1 MKKLMIAVTGLA
13 MVATLGAAVPVTG
26 ITANAATKKT
36 TATKNVA
43 PSLKVNAIYNNTTQ
57 ITGTAT
63 KGAKITVKSTANA
76 KKNLGT
82 ATVSKTTGRY
92 TVKLAKT
99 LKAQSNVYVYATNPT
114 TKAYF
119 YRVIRVQTAKATAS
133 STKKTTNK
141 TTTTK
146 KVATKSTAATS
157 SSKKTTKSFKVN
169 APAGTWKTNTTN
181 KYSQILMFSAKNGFD
196 QTLYKNGKQV
206 KKLVSY
212 ASYSMTAKTP
222 TFWKVSYKS
231 GSTTKTLYLRYT
243 ATNKFTVVNAKNQIV
258 KVKVGNAPAAVWTFT
273 KK

>member
-13 MVATLGAAVPVTG
+13 IAATLGATVPVTG

-36 TATKNVA
+36 TATKNMA
-43 PSLKVNAIYNNTTQ
+43 PSLKVNAIYNNTKQ

-63 KGAKITVKSTANA
+63 KGAKITVKSTVNA
-76 KKNLGT
+76 KKNVGIAT
-82 ATVSKTTGRY
+82 ASKTTGKY

-99 LKAQSNVYVYATNPT
+99 LTAGSNVYVYATNPT

-119 YRVIRVQTAKATAS
+119 YRIIRIQNAKATAS
-133 STKKTTNK
+133 SAK
-141 TTTTK
+141 TTTK
-146 KVATKSTAATS
+146 KTSTTKKATTS
-157 SSKKTTKSFKVN
+157 SAKKTVTKSFKVN
-169 APAGTWKTNTTN
+169 SPAGTWKSNTAN
-181 KYSQILMFSAKNGFD
+181 KYSQTLTFSTKNGFN
-196 QTLYKNGKQV
+196 QILYKNGKQV

-212 ASYSMTAKTP
+212 ANYSMTAKTP
-222 TFWKVSYKS
+222 MFWKVNYKS

-273 KK
+273 K

>member
-82 ATVSKTTGRY
+82 ATASKTTGKY

-119 YRVIRVQTAKATAS
+119 YRVIRVQTAKTTAS

-146 KVATKSTAATS
+146 NVFRIFSRV
-157 SSKKTTKSFKVN
+157 F
-169 APAGTWKTNTTN
+169 AGRL
-181 KYSQILMFSAKNGFD
+181 S
-196 QTLYKNGKQV
+196 
-206 KKLVSY
+206 
-212 ASYSMTAKTP
+212 
-222 TFWKVSYKS
+222 
-231 GSTTKTLYLRYT
+231 
-243 ATNKFTVVNAKNQIV
+243 
-258 KVKVGNAPAAVWTFT
+258 
-273 KK
+273 

>member
-82 ATVSKTTGRY
+82 ATASKTTGKY

-119 YRVIRVQTAKATAS
+119 YRVIRVQTAKTTAS
-133 STKKTTNK
+133 ST
-141 TTTTK
+141 
-146 KVATKSTAATS
+146 
-157 SSKKTTKSFKVN
+157 KKTTKSFKVN
-169 APAGTWKTNTTN
+169 APAGTWKSNTTN
-181 KYSQILMFSAKNGFD
+181 KYSQILTFSAKNGFN

-243 ATNKFTVVNAKNQIV
+243 PTNKFTVVNAKNQIV

>member
-82 ATVSKTTGRY
+82 ATASKTTGKY

-119 YRVIRVQTAKATAS
+119 YRVIRVQTAKTTAS

-141 TTTTK
+141 
-146 KVATKSTAATS
+146 
-157 SSKKTTKSFKVN
+157 
-169 APAGTWKTNTTN
+169 
-181 KYSQILMFSAKNGFD
+181 YSQILTFSAKNGFN

-258 KVKVGNAPAAVWTFT
+258 KVKVGNAPAAVWMFT

>member
-82 ATVSKTTGRY
+82 ATASKTTGKY

-119 YRVIRVQTAKATAS
+119 YRVIRVQTAKTTAS

-169 APAGTWKTNTTN
+169 APAGTWKSNTTN
-181 KYSQILMFSAKNGFD
+181 KYSQILTFSAKNGFN

-206 KKLVSY
+206 KKVVSY

>member
-82 ATVSKTTGRY
+82 ATASKTTGKY

-119 YRVIRVQTAKATAS
+119 YRVIRVQTAKTTAS
-133 STKKTTNK
+133 STKKTTN
-141 TTTTK
+141 

-169 APAGTWKTNTTN
+169 APAGTWKSNTTN
-181 KYSQILMFSAKNGFD
+181 KYSQILTFSAKNGFN

-273 KK
+273 K